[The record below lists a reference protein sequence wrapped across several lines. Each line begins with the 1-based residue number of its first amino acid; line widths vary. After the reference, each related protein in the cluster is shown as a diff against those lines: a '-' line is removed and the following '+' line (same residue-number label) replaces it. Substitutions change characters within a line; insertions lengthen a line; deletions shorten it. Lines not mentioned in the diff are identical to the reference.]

1 MYLFSTVIKFWDQIK
16 MENIDNHRL
25 STAECG
31 KNFNSCSLKWY
42 CGEII
47 DFQNDLLT
55 HLYLHK
61 TLDLEVSQKWKWSR
75 SVLSDS

>member
-31 KNFNSCSLKWY
+31 KNFNPCSFKWY
-42 CGEII
+42 YGEII

-55 HLYLHK
+55 YLYLHK
-61 TLDLEVSQKWKWSR
+61 TLDLEVGQKWKWSR
-75 SVLSDS
+75 SVVSDS